1 MRAGRNSFAPS
12 PPRPP
17 VAEANNLNG
26 SKSFLR
32 RRPLSQSLRS
42 LHLLLTSNFYLL
54 TSPLL
59 PLSKSR
65 SLFLL
70 LFTLSFLPTT
80 LFPAILTVKP
90 DGTGNHTII
99 QEAIDAAAMHDTV
112 LVWPGI
118 YYENL
123 HIDAKP
129 ITLASLY
136 RTTGEKQYIYQT
148 IIDGS
153 TIQNS
158 VIVADN
164 FPEGEWGTICGFTI
178 RNGDARNNWV
188 NFPSNYRGKGGGLLF
203 DHANMNVEGCL
214 IQKNLA
220 FRFGGGI
227 YTKYAVLFLSKTTI
241 RNNIANQRGGG
252 LCCVGG
258 NGLTFD
264 TIQLN
269 SIYFNHSI
277 LGNDFYK
284 HISLDFTQYVVD
296 SATTISDHGYCLL
309 NVDDFGSPVYD
320 IELIANHAM
329 IDQVEA
335 DVFVNPD
342 GSNSNSGLSSEEP
355 LRNIWYAMTKINPD
369 TNNRRK
375 VYILPGT
382 YSPSVNG
389 EIFPINARS
398 NTTIEGADMNTC
410 ILDAE
415 QNWFH
420 YSAHS
425 ASYSLTLKKLKLIN
439 GNSFIDDYYTYSGA
453 IHLDRTYY
461 DIQLQ
466 DITIENCIGM
476 DAGGAEILSRD
487 WISLE
492 NIHTKNNKGGFSFS
506 TYYTDQ
512 PIRHAIIAKNCS
524 FQENSYY
531 MEDFGSGGGYV
542 SGNSYIQT
550 NPLIST
556 TAGILIS
563 KNESRDFWGG
573 LQQLATFGIGGGVN
587 NITNVTIADNINKNN
602 LPGSYTTLDNMTS
615 RFYNSIIFGNEHP
628 SIVLVAQPPVGEPGV
643 LYIDYS
649 LIEQGLDD
657 IWNQQNFNI
666 LHYGVNNIEGNPMFK
681 GEGEHPYEL
690 LPESPCINTGTPMY
704 EEGME
709 PPYIKEEDGK
719 YILYTHEYD
728 TIHLPETDIAGN
740 PRIAYGRIDM
750 GAYEFVDTTVNIGQ
764 RPPKYLGGEIK
775 VIPNP
780 FEYST
785 AIKFTLLKKGH
796 CVVKIHDLK
805 GRPVKTLLDTF
816 TIPGNFEMRW
826 HSDFDNGNK
835 IPSGHYIISVI
846 LDGENVGSVKVRRW

>member
-1 MRAGRNSFAPS
+1 VRHFT
-12 PPRPP
+12 
-17 VAEANNLNG
+17 
-26 SKSFLR
+26 FF
-32 RRPLSQSLRS
+32 
-42 LHLLLTSNFYLL
+42 LLTSILYLL
-54 TSPLL
+54 PS
-59 PLSKSR
+59 S
-65 SLFLL
+65 
-70 LFTLSFLPTT
+70 

-90 DGTGNHTII
+90 DGTGDHTVI
-99 QEAIDAAAMHDTV
+99 QEAINAAAMHDTV
-112 LVWPGI
+112 LVWPGT
-118 YYENL
+118 YFENL

-136 RTTGEKQYIYQT
+136 LTTGQKQYIYQT

-153 TIQNS
+153 TLQNS
-158 VIVADN
+158 VIVAENYPD
-164 FPEGEWGTICGFTI
+164 GEQGTIYGFTI
-178 RNGDARNNWV
+178 QNGDAKNNWI

-214 IQKNLA
+214 IQRNLA

-227 YTKYAVLFLSKTTI
+227 YTRYSALFLSNTTI
-241 RNNIANQRGGG
+241 RNNTANLRGGG
-252 LCCVGG
+252 LCCIGE

-264 TIQLN
+264 TTYLN
-269 SIYFNHSI
+269 SVYLNHST
-277 LGNDFYK
+277 LGNDFFK
-284 HISLDFTQYVVD
+284 HISLDFTSYIVD
-296 SATTISDHGYCLL
+296 TATTISDYGYCIL

-320 IELIANHAM
+320 IELIANQAM
-329 IDQVEA
+329 IQQVEK
-335 DVFVNPD
+335 DLYVSPD
-342 GSNSNSGLSSEEP
+342 GDNANSGLSPDEP
-355 LRNIWYAMTKINPD
+355 LKNIWYAMTKISPD
-369 TNNRRK
+369 TNNKRT
-375 VYILPGT
+375 VHILPGT
-382 YSPSVNG
+382 YSPSINV

-398 NTTIEGADMNTC
+398 NSTIEGADMNTC

-415 QNWFH
+415 QSWFH

-453 IHLDRTYY
+453 IHLDMTFFNIVLR
-461 DIQLQ
+461 DI
-466 DITIENCIGM
+466 IIENCIGM

-492 NIHTKNNKGGFSFS
+492 NVHTKNNKGGFSFS

-512 PIRHAIIAKNCS
+512 SIRQAIMARNCS
-524 FQENSYY
+524 FLNNSYY
-531 MEDFGSGGGYV
+531 LDEYGSGGGYYC
-542 SGNSYIQT
+542 GDSYSKID
-550 NPLIST
+550 PLIST
-556 TAGILIS
+556 TSGMLVCNN
-563 KNESRDFWGG
+563 KSRDFWGG
-573 LQQLATFGIGGGVN
+573 MEHISTFAVTGGIN
-587 NITNVTIADNINKNN
+587 NISNVTLANNENKNN
-602 LPGSYTTLDNMTS
+602 LPGAYSTWENMTS
-615 RFYNSIIFGNEHP
+615 RVYNSIFYGNEHP
-628 SIVLVAQPPVGEPGV
+628 SIVLGVQPPLEEPGV

-704 EEGME
+704 EPGME
-709 PPYIKEEDGK
+709 PPYIKEENGK

-764 RPPKYLGGEIK
+764 RPPKYLCGEIK
-775 VIPNP
+775 VTPNP

-796 CVVKIHDLK
+796 CIVKIHDLN
-805 GRPVKTLLDTF
+805 GRLVKTLLDTH
-816 TIPGNFEMRW
+816 TVPGNFEMRW

-835 IPSGHYIISVI
+835 IPSGHYIINVI
-846 LDGENVGSVKVRRW
+846 LDGENAGSVKVRRW